1 MTAISD
7 DVDVTDEVDDE
18 ADAAPVA
25 SRRARLR
32 GWVRRARRW
41 TAIVAAAAVLA
52 AALFEGWLL
61 FQQHRSDVAARAALD
76 AARSYAVT
84 LTTADPATIDH
95 QITAIID
102 NSTGDFHDRYTK
114 HSAELRGMLLAN
126 KVTTRGKVVDSA
138 VKSVTPQQV
147 TVLLF
152 VKQTFTSAAL
162 PEWPDGQPGDPPPD
176 VTSMAVTL
184 QKVDH
189 RWLVSN
195 VVPAEQ
201 LG

>member
-7 DVDVTDEVDDE
+7 DVDLADEVDDE
-18 ADAAPVA
+18 AVPD
-25 SRRARLR
+25 RRARLR
-32 GWVRRARRW
+32 GWGQRARRW
-41 TAIVAAAAVLA
+41 AAVVAAAAILA
-52 AALFEGWLL
+52 GALVEGWLL
-61 FQQHRSDVAARAALD
+61 LQQHRGDVAARQALD

-95 QITAIID
+95 QITEIID
-102 NSTGDFHDRYTK
+102 NSTGEFHDRYTK

-138 VKSVTPQQV
+138 VKSATPQQV

-162 PEWPDGQPGDPPPD
+162 PERPDGQPADPPPD
-176 VTSMAVTL
+176 VTSMTMTM
-184 QKVDH
+184 QKIND

-201 LG
+201 QG